1 MSSIRKILIA
11 NRGEIAVR
19 VMQTA
24 RRLGI
29 STVAVYSDADVEA
42 PHVALADEA
51 ILIGPGPVG
60 ESYLVIDNIL
70 DAARQTNADAIHPGY
85 GFLSENADFA
95 DAVKKAGLIFI
106 GPDAEAISL
115 MGNKAAAKRRMIEAG
130 VPCVPGYE
138 DADQSDERLI
148 QAAKE
153 IKFPIMVKAAAGGG
167 GRGMRL
173 VQDIDELKSALVT
186 ARSEAANA
194 FGSDEL
200 ILEKAIIYPRHV
212 EIQVFADRYGHVVH
226 LGERDCSVQRR
237 HQKVIE
243 ESPCPVMTPELRA
256 DMGAAAVEAARNI
269 NYVGAG
275 TVEFLLDQSGAYYF
289 LEMNTRLQVEH
300 PVTEMVTG
308 LDLVEL
314 QIKVAQ
320 GDTLDLQQEDVS
332 LDGHA
337 IEVRLYAEDPN
348 NDFMPAT
355 GKIAAWRPA
364 VMENVRFDD
373 GVVEG
378 QNISPF
384 YDPMVAKVIA
394 YGDNR
399 ETARKRLVEAL
410 RQTAL
415 LGPATNRD
423 FLVTC
428 LEKETFIKGEATTA
442 FIGEIFGE
450 TGYTAE
456 PLSSEMVA
464 LQGVLHFIH
473 DREQALSRAISVP
486 DALKNFSTSG
496 SLQTPYSLLI
506 GDEVFDLTIS
516 SAKAGSY
523 HVDIAVEEGSD
534 KVLIETHDVEQ
545 VNPDVSISFNVNNQ
559 IIKSLAVIDSNVLYH
574 ALQSADTAIFLSSIN
589 QLVVTDDGGDGSAG
603 GLVTAPL
610 HGRVIDVFVKVG
622 DKVAEGQKLAIVEA
636 MKMQHEIFSEV
647 ECDVVD
653 VRIVSDQQV
662 SVNDLMIEIAE
673 ENVGD
678 EENA

>member
-51 ILIGPGPVG
+51 VLIGPGPVG

-95 DAVKKAGLIFI
+95 DAVQKAGLILI

-173 VQDIDELKSALVT
+173 VQDMDELKSALVT

-243 ESPCPVMTPELRA
+243 ESPCPIMTPELRA

-394 YGDNR
+394 YGDDR

-428 LEKETFIKGEATTA
+428 LEKETFIEGEATTA

-545 VNPDVSISFNVNNQ
+545 VSPDVSISFNVNNQ

-589 QLVVTDDGGDGSAG
+589 QLVVTDDGADGSAG

-622 DKVAEGQKLAIVEA
+622 DKVTEGQKLAIVEA

-647 ECDVVD
+647 EGDVVD

>member
-95 DAVKKAGLIFI
+95 DAVQKAGLIFI

-138 DADQSDERLI
+138 DADQSDERLV

-173 VQDIDELKSALVT
+173 VQDMDELKSALVT

-394 YGDNR
+394 YGDDR

-442 FIGEIFGE
+442 FIGEIFGK

-523 HVDIAVEEGSD
+523 HVDIAVEEGAD

-545 VNPDVSISFNVNNQ
+545 VSPDVSISFNVNNQ

-589 QLVVTDDGGDGSAG
+589 QLVVTDDGADGSAG

-647 ECDVVD
+647 EGDVVD

>member
-173 VQDIDELKSALVT
+173 VQDMDELKSALVT

-373 GVVEG
+373 GVAEG

-384 YDPMVAKVIA
+384 YDPMVSKVIA
-394 YGDNR
+394 YGDDR

-506 GDEVFDLTIS
+506 GDEVFDLTVS
-516 SAKAGSY
+516 SAKVGSY

-589 QLVVTDDGGDGSAG
+589 QLVVTDDGADGSAG

-647 ECDVVD
+647 EGDVVD

-662 SVNDLMIEIAE
+662 SVNDLMIEIVE